1 MVDPIADLLT
11 RIRNAGLARH
21 ASTRVPFSKTK
32 KRVLEILKEEG
43 YVDSFEVE
51 KVDEVR
57 TDMVVHLR
65 YLDDTR
71 IAINTIRRVSTPGR
85 RVYAGAKNIPTVKN
99 GLGTAIVSTSKGI
112 MTDRDAR
119 KQNVGGEIMVEIW

>member
-21 ASTRVPFSKTK
+21 ASTRVPFSRTK
-32 KRVLEILKEEG
+32 ERILEILKEEG
-43 YVDSFEVE
+43 YVDSFEVD
-51 KVDEVR
+51 KVDDVR

-85 RVYAGAKNIPTVKN
+85 RVYAGAKDIPTVKN
-99 GLGTAIVSTSKGI
+99 GLGTSIVSTSKGI